1 MCVKFDVA
9 QATAYYDYENA
20 VDSDEDLGL
29 DGGSEGDTTSSCG
42 GSESDSERKN
52 PAIGVYE

>member
-1 MCVKFDVA
+1 MGNDDVMWRGVV

-29 DGGSEGDTTSSCG
+29 DDGSEGDTTSSCG
-42 GSESDSERKN
+42 GSESDS
-52 PAIGVYE
+52 